1 MRLDVKAFALAC
13 GILWGAAIF
22 LATIWLKVFGFQG
35 EAIRLLD
42 HFYFGY
48 TFSYLGAI
56 IGAIWGFVDGCIG
69 GALLAWL
76 YNKIV
81 KAPAPA

>member
-1 MRLDVKAFALAC
+1 MRLDVKAFGLAC

-35 EAIRLLD
+35 EAISLLD

-48 TFSYLGAI
+48 TFSLVGAI
-56 IGAIWGFVDGCIG
+56 IGAIWGFVDGFIG
-69 GALLAWL
+69 GAVLAWL
-76 YNKIV
+76 YNQLGKT
-81 KAPAPA
+81 PAAG

>member
-1 MRLDVKAFALAC
+1 MRLDVKAFGLAC

-22 LATIWLKVFGFQG
+22 LATVWLKLFGFNG
-35 EAIRLLD
+35 EAISLLD

-56 IGAIWGFVDGCIG
+56 IGAIWGFVDGFIS
-69 GALLAWL
+69 GAILAWL
-76 YNKIV
+76 YNTLSKT
-81 KAPAPA
+81 PAAG

>member
-1 MRLDVKAFALAC
+1 MRLDVKAFGLAC

-22 LATIWLKVFGFQG
+22 LATVWLKLFGFNG
-35 EAIRLLD
+35 EAISLLD

-56 IGAIWGFVDGCIG
+56 IGAIWGFVDGFIS
-69 GALLAWL
+69 GAILAWL
-76 YNKIV
+76 YNTLKR
-81 KAPAPA
+81 APAAG